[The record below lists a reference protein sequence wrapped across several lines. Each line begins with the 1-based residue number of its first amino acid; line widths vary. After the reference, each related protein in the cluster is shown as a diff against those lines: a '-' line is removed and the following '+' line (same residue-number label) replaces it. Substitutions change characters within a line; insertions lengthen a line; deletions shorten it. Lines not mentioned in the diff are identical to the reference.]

1 VVAETIRLA
10 AEVGLV
16 GGSIEDAT
24 GDPAR
29 PLDEFMHA
37 VERVPAAAAGRSP
50 TSTG

>member
-1 VVAETIRLA
+1 VAETIRLA

-37 VERVPAAAAGRSP
+37 VERVPAATAGRSP